1 MLVLGLLM
9 QGLKGKP
16 KFDTCFIISLHTI
29 IFCIH
34 EICWFNINGICYVNL
49 FVCTF
54 NTVFVCFLCNI

>member
-29 IFCIH
+29 IFCIFIIH
-34 EICWFNINGICYVNL
+34 GICYVNL

-54 NTVFVCFLCNI
+54 NTVFACFLCNI